1 MFSCHSNMLLDEEWM
16 KVAFEI
22 GNDYDFLLLLRVA
35 FGRRYIDSLP
45 LGDANLWN
53 PKECFES
60 GLFL

>member
-1 MFSCHSNMLLDEEWM
+1 MLLDEEWM